1 MRLLLLLLPL
11 ICSNAVA
18 QVTLPNDLQPNTKAS
33 ASKVMENFNALKDGV
48 NTNATAI
55 QNLDSNGVTASQLR
69 GLITVVEETEA
80 CKSTPELIPFGCT
93 AVCPDDK
100 IAIGGGCHLFDNKA
114 MQYDAVKIIKSGI
127 VDNEFESQDGSV
139 LEGFS
144 PELVGKAYT
153 CVANGSDLVRKVQAV
168 CL

>member
-1 MRLLLLLLPL
+1 MRLLLILLPL
-11 ICSNAVA
+11 ICAKAVA

-80 CKSTPELIPFGCT
+80 CKSTPELIPLGCT
-93 AVCPDDK
+93 AVCPEDK
-100 IAIGGGCHLFDNKA
+100 IAIGGGCHLFANVA
-114 MQYDAVKIIKSGI
+114 MGSSAKIVRSGI
-127 VDNEFESQDGSV
+127 YDNEFELQDGTV
-139 LEGFS
+139 YEGSS
-144 PELVGKAYT
+144 PELVGKAYY
-153 CVANGSDLVRKVQAV
+153 CMANGSDLVRKVQAV